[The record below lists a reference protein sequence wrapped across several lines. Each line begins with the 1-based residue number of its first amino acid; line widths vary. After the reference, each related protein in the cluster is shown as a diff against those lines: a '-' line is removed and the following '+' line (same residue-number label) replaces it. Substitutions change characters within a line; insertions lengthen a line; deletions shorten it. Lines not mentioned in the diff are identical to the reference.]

1 MKKKYVILKRILI
14 AFIILSVAGFLYVL
28 QVNKDSAMSMT
39 PKQKILKAAYP
50 LISRFNKTFTND
62 KKITTNKQSMQPPVS
77 FYDLS
82 IQLNDGTEL
91 PFSTLKGKKI
101 LLVNTASNCGF
112 TGQYEG
118 LQKLYEEN
126 KDNLVVIGF
135 PANDFKE
142 QEKGSDD
149 EIASFCKVNYG
160 VTFPLA
166 KKAHVIGDDRQP
178 VYTWLTKA
186 SQNGWNEQVPGWNFS
201 KYLVDEE
208 GRLTHYFETTVEPT
222 SKEVIEAIKK

>member
-1 MKKKYVILKRILI
+1 MI
-14 AFIILSVAGFLYVL
+14 AFIIISVAGFLYVL
-28 QVNKDSAMSMT
+28 YVNKDSTMNMT
-39 PKQKILKAAYP
+39 PKQKIMKAAYP
-50 LISRFNKTFTND
+50 LISRFNKTFKND
-62 KKITTNKQSMQPPVS
+62 KKITINKQPMQPPVS

-142 QEKGSDD
+142 QEKGTDE
-149 EIASFCKVNYG
+149 EIASFCKINYG
-160 VTFPLA
+160 VSFPLA

-178 VYTWLTKA
+178 VYNWLTNA
-186 SQNGWNEQVPGWNFS
+186 SHNGWNEQAPGWNFS

-222 SKEVIEAIKK
+222 SKEVLEAIKN